1 MDPISIAILVIAGL
15 AYAINYIAQEIE
27 LKDKVIN
34 LLKIYSK
41 EITTIRRQKMDAYV
55 DEPCDTRMQQAC
67 ADLLR
72 HEFPQGIVKKFA
84 TMKSLEERRAF
95 MADLIH
101 RVANVMGVDVNEVTF
116 SEGQEGSYG
125 YYRYRDQATGNIS
138 KQVWMNNVYLASE
151 PEQVVRTM
159 LHELRHGVQCQALFE
174 ADKWGFS
181 ARRKAE
187 WLSNETS
194 YVNCTEAYKLQEQE
208 LDADVFAERV
218 LNKVNHKQAES

>member
-1 MDPISIAILVIAGL
+1 MDPISIAILIAAGL

-27 LKDKVIN
+27 VKDKVIN

-41 EITTIRRQKMDAYV
+41 EISTVRRQKMDAYV
-55 DEPCDTRMQQAC
+55 DEPCDARMQQAG
-67 ADLLR
+67 ADVLKR
-72 HEFPQGIVKKFA
+72 EFPQGIAERFA
-84 TMKSLEERRAF
+84 TMKSLEERQAF
-95 MADLIH
+95 MADLT
-101 RVANVMGVDVNEVTF
+101 RGVANAMGVDVNEVTF
-116 SEGQEGSYG
+116 SEGREGEFG
-125 YYRYRDQATGNIS
+125 LYRYKDQETGNIS
-138 KQVWMNNVYLASE
+138 KQVWMNAVYLASE

-218 LNKVNHKQAES
+218 LNKINNK